1 MTDLN
6 INIKAPAVEKL
17 VDYVASGVGAIA
29 GPMLAP
35 WRASRE
41 GKAKIT
47 SARKDA
53 EAHIIQAE
61 SESESLKIIA
71 EAQSEAKEFYID
83 AQKEESLRTVQIS
96 RNDITQWIEFQE
108 RKRLA
113 NIKKVVSEAAKMLS
127 DKEIADHEPDPDWTA
142 RFFNCA
148 QDVSS
153 EDMQKIWAKI
163 LAGEVERPGKT
174 SLRAMDT
181 LRNMTRKDAELFEKI
196 ASFIIGREF
205 IFYDDIY
212 TYMKHYEAI
221 DFDNILHLTDCG
233 LINAQN
239 LKREINCNTSVFKYL
254 DNALMITRN
263 DNVNDNVKIMLHI
276 PCFKLTATGKELFS
290 AVAHTNM
297 VQMEYLQHFSRFLQ
311 SRNYQLFYLEGFED
325 LPDGQFRYLKKI
337 KIQSKSKQFTG
348 SGK

>member
-1 MTDLN
+1 MVDP
-6 INIKAPAVEKL
+6 NIKVPAIEKL
-17 VDYVASGVGAIA
+17 LDYTASGIGAIA

-35 WRASRE
+35 WKASRE
-41 GKAKIT
+41 GKAKLI

-53 EAHIIQAE
+53 EARIIQAE
-61 SESESLKIIA
+61 SEGESLKIIA
-71 EAQSEAKEFYID
+71 EAQSEAKELYID
-83 AQKEESLRTVQIS
+83 TRNEESLRTVEII

-113 NIKKVVSEAAKMLS
+113 NIKNVVSEAANMLT

-148 QDVSS
+148 QDVSL

-196 ASFIIGREF
+196 ASFVIGSEF

-212 TYMKHYEAI
+212 TYTQHYEFI

-233 LINAQN
+233 LINAQS
-239 LKREINCNTSVFKYL
+239 LKREISRENDFVFKYL

-263 DNVNDNVKIMLHI
+263 DNVIKIMLYI
-276 PCFKLTATGKELFS
+276 PCFKLTATGKELLS
-290 AVAHTNM
+290 VVQHTNI

-311 SRNYQLFYLEGFED
+311 LKNCQLFYLEGFETSLD
-325 LPDGQFRYLKKI
+325 EQVNCRKRI
-337 KIQSKSKQFTG
+337 KIEPKSVQSRG
-348 SGK
+348 STT